1 MVGDGVVGRAVRLRR
16 EASAMIALGT
26 VVLSASCGSGSVAPG
41 KDAGNVTAAGWQMIV
56 PPAAIYKAVWLDAP
70 GTIYAVASYNPNGV
84 NGAGYSVTSSHDD
97 GETWTTVALTDTNSS
112 LILSVAAVG
121 PTDVYAV
128 GYTYDADDPAPLV
141 AKSTDRGGTFTL
153 FNPSFTGRLN
163 AVAADVAG
171 NPIGVGSSSDGGFF
185 VRSADGG
192 ATWSRVAVAGSET
205 LWSLWTTASGTIYA
219 CGQTASASA
228 PLDGGTDDGGTDA
241 GGTDGGADADA
252 AWVFPALAGVVVRS
266 DDGGNTWTTLITT
279 APSPLFAISG
289 TSDGR
294 RIVAVGG
301 GFTEIESDDGGATWQ
316 IYCGRN
322 SNTAR
327 NSSLASVWVPD
338 SQSAPFI
345 AAGNAPY
352 VVRVLSCDYTGAPSL
367 ETWEPLP
374 LITGT
379 GLQSGAIAVAG
390 SPTEGWAVGA
400 GIFRRMYRPLCLAS
414 RSSSPR
420 HHANTW
426 PP

>member
-1 MVGDGVVGRAVRLRR
+1 V
-16 EASAMIALGT
+16 MIALAGM
-26 VVLSASCGSGSVAPG
+26 VLLAGCGSGSGAPG
-41 KDAGNVTAAGWQMIV
+41 KDAGNVSAAGWQMIV
-56 PPAAIYKAVWLDAP
+56 PPTAIYKAVWLDAA
-70 GTIYAVASYNPNGV
+70 GTIYAVAKYNASGI

-97 GETWTTVALTDTNSS
+97 GKTWTTVALTDANSS
-112 LILSVAAVG
+112 PIMSVAAVG

-128 GYTYDADDPAPLV
+128 GYTYDAADPSPLV
-141 AKSTDRGGTFTL
+141 AKSRDRGATFTL
-153 FNPSFTGRLN
+153 FNPTFTGSLN
-163 AVAADVAG
+163 AVAPDVAG
-171 NPIGVGSSSDGGFF
+171 NPIGVGSSTDGGFF
-185 VRSADGG
+185 VRSTDGG
-192 ATWSRVAVAGSET
+192 ATWSRTAVAGSET

-228 PLDGGTDDGGTDA
+228 PLDGGTDA
-241 GGTDGGADADA
+241 GRTDGGADADA
-252 AWVFPALAGVVVRS
+252 AWTFPALAGVVVSS

-322 SNTAR
+322 NNTAR
-327 NSSLASVWVPD
+327 NSSLGSVWVPD

-352 VVRVLSCDYTGAPSL
+352 VVRALSCDYTGAPSL

-379 GLQSGAIAVAG
+379 GVQSGAIAVAG
-390 SPTEGWAVGA
+390 SPTEIWAVGT
-400 GIFRRMYRPLCLAS
+400 GIFRRM
-414 RSSSPR
+414 
-420 HHANTW
+420 
-426 PP
+426 